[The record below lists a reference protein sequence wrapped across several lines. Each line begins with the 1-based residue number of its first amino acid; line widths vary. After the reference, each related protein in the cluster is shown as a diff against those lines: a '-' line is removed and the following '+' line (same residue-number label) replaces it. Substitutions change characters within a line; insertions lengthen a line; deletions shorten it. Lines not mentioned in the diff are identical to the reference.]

1 MHIQEEEILHE
12 VDGTRTQCF
21 NIREGLLP
29 SQKSML
35 SPAPLSSL
43 SSSSSTSLSSS
54 SSSSSS
60 QPTENGSEETKE
72 KKGCGYDLKNI
83 FRPEYLEE
91 ATKKDWS
98 ENAKLFQ
105 QFDDWISMLRTLR
118 EAKYLKALI
127 SAEKRKAAS
136 QPTDGTP
143 PAKIPFLAT
152 DVLMKKLP
160 PLDTP
165 RNPVILETQIDLLNS
180 EDDLNSSYTQS
191 TFSENVLSVAKI
203 RKALS
208 SGDLAGLDGFPKLR
222 AAVEAAP
229 KMGEGAAP
237 CLAMNGRVVFVL
249 DKDKTT
255 IGRCKE
261 GENPPDIDLS
271 ALFGEL
277 CHKIIS
283 HLHATI
289 ICKNKDLKKFVL
301 YVNGRN
307 GLFVDGL
314 HRFQG
319 DSVLLKNGTQITFG
333 LLTFEYVDL

>member
-1 MHIQEEEILHE
+1 M
-12 VDGTRTQCF
+12 
-21 NIREGLLP
+21 
-29 SQKSML
+29 
-35 SPAPLSSL
+35 
-43 SSSSSTSLSSS
+43 
-54 SSSSSS
+54 
-60 QPTENGSEETKE
+60 
-72 KKGCGYDLKNI
+72 CGYDLKNI

-118 EAKYLKALI
+118 EARYLKALI

-136 QPTDGTP
+136 QTPDGTP
-143 PAKIPFLAT
+143 PEKIAASPMGGT
-152 DVLMKKLP
+152 MMMKKLP
-160 PLDTP
+160 PLDAP
-165 RNPVILETQIDLLNS
+165 RNPVILETQIDLLNA
-180 EDDLNSSYTQS
+180 EDNLDSSYTQS
-191 TFSENVLSVAKI
+191 TFSENVLSVARI

-222 AAVEAAP
+222 AAIEAAP
-229 KMGEGAAP
+229 KLGEAGAP

-249 DKDKTT
+249 GKDKTT

-261 GENPPDIDLS
+261 GANPPDIDLS
-271 ALFGEL
+271 VLFGEL

-289 ICKNKDLKKFVL
+289 ICKNKDSKKYVL

-314 HRFQG
+314 HRLQG